1 MSLNPAFYQPSKSI
15 SDRLFEAE
23 FNDTV
28 LDQPYWKNPRY
39 DGCKVVSKEINK
51 FTPLLTASNAETGIN
66 FATIVRIGA
75 GVGDMRIGGSGQTR
89 FTVGGFFSFI
99 PIGIGHS
106 GIVSADGTSNGF
118 IIENYSN
125 PANSIGSNT
134 SLYLNQPGVF
144 KVGNFIPNITWPGDT
159 INPAG
164 LNPNIKNQTTALYIS
179 NTVIGGTEDPQFATI
194 KNHSYVN
201 INQILLI
208 DPITDETQIIDK
220 QAEDFVPF
228 HSFITNDLPTQGS
241 FTIKLIDESIAN
253 NLKGPNQYKVK
264 MNKGYLLKS
273 FDFDMDFG
281 SEQLTENNSM
291 YLYRGGKTQR
301 DYVVE
306 GIEITPSVA
315 SITNDNRVRFK
326 YGVIETIVGE
336 SPFSSYGPGQGHI
349 FARDRMGPSFGS
361 ASIIANKF
369 TNKYYSGSFGFINEP
384 AQPGISLTNTDI
396 LESSGFGSASRF
408 IGISSLDFLVAN
420 NSDDT
425 ISFQEKTELHLTLFD
440 GTKDFGNGS
449 NDEKSISTFE
459 IDSNQSPITRG
470 DQCNAFLPKDHEL
483 FLKGFNDARFT
494 PQTSTFTDD
503 IINAQLTS
511 SVVAGGCVSVGSHD
525 PAVGPVITLQRGIN
539 VDKINDCDVFVQGG
553 FLGQVGYRNIQTSSI
568 YDPTGIGLKG
578 ESISGSM
585 IGDNYYSG
593 SFSYQLSW
601 LDKDHTLITNID
613 KNAELM
619 NGIGSKGILIIPEK
633 THPKIKNNIQFY
645 LQQAGIID
653 SSPNTQ
659 LQVSND
665 AY

>member
-369 TNKYYSGSFGFINEP
+369 TNKY
-384 AQPGISLTNTDI
+384 
-396 LESSGFGSASRF
+396 
-408 IGISSLDFLVAN
+408 
-420 NSDDT
+420 
-425 ISFQEKTELHLTLFD
+425 LTLFD